1 MKRESYLWTM
11 RFTKTSAPL
20 SSSCQSIWGRHVWSS
35 CFSASFHKHQT
46 QLTDQY
52 ITWRREKF
60 TCQERN
66 TTSTNLLSL
75 WGVSSFSMILVCSK
89 ISSFF
94 LFVMLTFFFIHSR
107 DTYPGNTGRLR
118 YLDDVLFLIV
128 AVRLI
133 IHPTVVIARCQHGRN
148 VIVWRNI
155 AMVHLLATW
164 HIIFISF
171 LSAFPSTRF
180 RRVKFIPIH
189 RARGPAL
196 QVRSNR
202 WIPLIEATPVD
213 FALAVA
219 TKANIFLSS

>member
-1 MKRESYLWTM
+1 MKKRKVHLPRKKHHKYQ
-11 RFTKTSAPL
+11 
-20 SSSCQSIWGRHVWSS
+20 SSIS
-35 CFSASFHKHQT
+35 
-46 QLTDQY
+46 L
-52 ITWRREKF
+52 RR
-60 TCQERN
+60 
-66 TTSTNLLSL
+66 L
-75 WGVSSFSMILVCSK
+75 
-89 ISSFF
+89 
-94 LFVMLTFFFIHSR
+94 FFFYDSCVLKNLILFPFCNAHFFFYSLT